1 MRTPPLT
8 SRWSEQLHI
17 QLQGSLEI
25 LSLILGGNTLN
36 TNESVTKEEEKDG
49 RRWVAALPSLFLQR
63 QALWSSSPHCLCG
76 PQCKTQCKHTPS
88 PLPTDSRAFHVPRGA
103 LDPLYTPARPT
114 TPRPFQKH
122 EAPSPP
128 PAGPSFGLFPSQE
141 CPLHQAKPALLRSSQ
156 GSAPPSFVLSQNEFI
171 PRVLRFPAR
180 LRRAGR
186 WGRKT
191 LCARHQGG
199 FHLWAKSASH
209 PGWALG
215 GLEYPPSPPN
225 AHLPRCQAPG
235 RQDFG

>member
-1 MRTPPLT
+1 MDAGGWPPSPPCSSSVRPFGPPPHTASVVLSVKPSVNTRLLPSQQTRARSTFHVVPWIPSTPQLGPPLPAL
-8 SRWSEQLHI
+8 SR
-17 QLQGSLEI
+17 
-25 LSLILGGNTLN
+25 NT
-36 TNESVTKEEEKDG
+36 
-49 RRWVAALPSLFLQR
+49 
-63 QALWSSSPHCLCG
+63 
-76 PQCKTQCKHTPS
+76 
-88 PLPTDSRAFHVPRGA
+88 
-103 LDPLYTPARPT
+103 RP
-114 TPRPFQKH
+114 
-122 EAPSPP
+122 PSPP

-171 PRVLRFPAR
+171 PRVLRFPAH